1 VVTIDA
7 PEVTGD
13 GAGGASVAGGRI
25 LAGPMALPGCRSP
38 HRVADAPRQTGTHE
52 VTLFRRTGSRWER
65 SAVTLLKVS

>member
-1 VVTIDA
+1 MVTTAA
-7 PEVTGD
+7 PAVTGA
-13 GAGGASVAGGRI
+13 GAGGASGAGGRI

-38 HRVADAPRQTGTHE
+38 HRLADAPRQTGTHE